1 MTSASGPAVITSR
14 RLILVNLPVTVPS
27 LSRFFTGEEE
37 GGGGRE
43 STTIRRLTKISRRD
57 VWFRSNSDNY
67 WCHTPTNLSPTRIKS
82 SRERKNAR
90 LAAQIMKACLE
101 AKNSV
106 KYHTGKMKG
115 KSGNNRD
122 KNFVIKSICHS
133 TKGLKS
139 QCISQSKDPP
149 IIIEHWE

>member
-1 MTSASGPAVITSR
+1 MFTTLAIWYARISLR
-14 RLILVNLPVTVPS
+14 VTVLSPPS
-27 LSRFFTGEEE
+27 PMKKREGE
-37 GGGGRE
+37 G
-43 STTIRRLTKISRRD
+43 TATRRLTRISRRD
-57 VWFRSNSDNY
+57 VCFRSNSDNY
-67 WCHTPTNLSPTRIKS
+67 WCHTPTNLSPTLLKS

-90 LAAQIMKACLE
+90 LAAQIMKACLK

-115 KSGNNRD
+115 KSGSNRD
-122 KNFVIKSICHS
+122 KNLVIKSICHS

>member
-1 MTSASGPAVITSR
+1 MFTTLAIWYARISLR
-14 RLILVNLPVTVPS
+14 VTVLSSPS
-27 LSRFFTGEEE
+27 PMKKREGE
-37 GGGGRE
+37 G
-43 STTIRRLTKISRRD
+43 TATRRLTRISRRD
-57 VWFRSNSDNY
+57 VCFRSNSDNY
-67 WCHTPTNLSPTRIKS
+67 WCHTPTNLSPTLLKS

-115 KSGNNRD
+115 KSASNRD
-122 KNFVIKSICHS
+122 KNLVIKSICHS

>member
-1 MTSASGPAVITSR
+1 MFTTLAIWYARISLR
-14 RLILVNLPVTVPS
+14 VTVLSSPS
-27 LSRFFTGEEE
+27 PMKKREGE
-37 GGGGRE
+37 G
-43 STTIRRLTKISRRD
+43 TATRRLTRISRRD
-57 VWFRSNSDNY
+57 VCFRSNSDNY
-67 WCHTPTNLSPTRIKS
+67 WCHTPTNLSPTLLKS

-101 AKNSV
+101 TKNSV

-115 KSGNNRD
+115 KSGSNRD
-122 KNFVIKSICHS
+122 KNLVIKSICHS

>member
-1 MTSASGPAVITSR
+1 MKKR
-14 RLILVNLPVTVPS
+14 E
-27 LSRFFTGEEE
+27 GE
-37 GGGGRE
+37 G
-43 STTIRRLTKISRRD
+43 TATRRLTRISRRD
-57 VWFRSNSDNY
+57 VCFRSNSDNY
-67 WCHTPTNLSPTRIKS
+67 WCHTPKNLSPTRIKS

-115 KSGNNRD
+115 KSGSNRD
-122 KNFVIKSICHS
+122 KNLVIKSICHS

>member
-1 MTSASGPAVITSR
+1 MFTTLAIWYARISLR
-14 RLILVNLPVTVPS
+14 VTVLSSPS
-27 LSRFFTGEEE
+27 PMKKREGE
-37 GGGGRE
+37 G
-43 STTIRRLTKISRRD
+43 TATRRLTRISRRD
-57 VWFRSNSDNY
+57 VCFRSNSDNY
-67 WCHTPTNLSPTRIKS
+67 WCHTPTNLSPTLLKS
-82 SRERKNAR
+82 SRERQNAR

-106 KYHTGKMKG
+106 KYHTGKVKG
-115 KSGNNRD
+115 KSGSNRD
-122 KNFVIKSICHS
+122 KNLVIKSICHS

>member
-1 MTSASGPAVITSR
+1 MITSR
-14 RLILVNLPVTVPS
+14 RLILVNLRVTVPS
-27 LSRFFTGEEE
+27 LSPVSSWGRR
-37 GGGGRE
+37 GGGERE
-43 STTIRRLTKISRRD
+43 STAIRRLTKISRRD
-57 VWFRSNSDNY
+57 VCFRSNSDNY

-115 KSGNNRD
+115 KSGSNRD
-122 KNFVIKSICHS
+122 KNFVIKSVCHS

-139 QCISQSKDPP
+139 QSISQSKDPP
-149 IIIEHWE
+149 IIIEHWD

>member
-1 MTSASGPAVITSR
+1 MFTTLAIWYARISLR
-14 RLILVNLPVTVPS
+14 VTVLSSPS
-27 LSRFFTGEEE
+27 PMKKREGE
-37 GGGGRE
+37 G
-43 STTIRRLTKISRRD
+43 TATRRLTRISRRD
-57 VWFRSNSDNY
+57 VCFRSNSDNY
-67 WCHTPTNLSPTRIKS
+67 WCHTPKNLSPTLLKS

-115 KSGNNRD
+115 KSGSNRD
-122 KNFVIKSICHS
+122 KNLVIKSICHS

>member
-1 MTSASGPAVITSR
+1 MFTTLAIWYARISLR
-14 RLILVNLPVTVPS
+14 VTVLSTPS
-27 LSRFFTGEEE
+27 PMKKREGE
-37 GGGGRE
+37 G
-43 STTIRRLTKISRRD
+43 TATRRLTRISRRD
-57 VWFRSNSDNY
+57 VCFRSNSDNY
-67 WCHTPTNLSPTRIKS
+67 WCHTPTNLSPTLLKS

-115 KSGNNRD
+115 KSGSNRD
-122 KNFVIKSICHS
+122 KNLVIKSICHS

>member
-1 MTSASGPAVITSR
+1 MFTTLAIWYARISLR
-14 RLILVNLPVTVPS
+14 VTVLSSPS
-27 LSRFFTGEEE
+27 PMKKREGE
-37 GGGGRE
+37 G
-43 STTIRRLTKISRRD
+43 TATRRLTRISRRD
-57 VWFRSNSDNY
+57 VCFRSNSDNY
-67 WCHTPTNLSPTRIKS
+67 WCHTPTNLSPTLLKS

-115 KSGNNRD
+115 KSGSNRD
-122 KNFVIKSICHS
+122 KNLVIKSICHS